1 MTHVLVAH
9 SDEGVREAAAGALRE
24 GGGHVVAEAS
34 CGVSALAALRL
45 SEYPVVA
52 LMDHRLPPFGG
63 LDVLNI
69 AAIDEAGGLF
79 ARHRYVLLST
89 WGQGIDADGRKLLQR
104 LDVPV
109 LPEPFELT
117 ALIRAV
123 DNAAQAISGHC
134 LVSVRLSHL
143 RRVGTSH

>member
-1 MTHVLVAH
+1 
-9 SDEGVREAAAGALRE
+9 
-24 GGGHVVAEAS
+24 
-34 CGVSALAALRL
+34 
-45 SEYPVVA
+45 
-52 LMDHRLPPFGG
+52 MDHRLPPFGG
-63 LDVLNI
+63 LDILNI

-123 DNAAQAISGHC
+123 NKAAEAICSHG
-134 LVSVRLSHL
+134 LVSMRLPHLPRVR
-143 RRVGTSH
+143 TSPSWPSGAGRPPRASAAPPLPTL